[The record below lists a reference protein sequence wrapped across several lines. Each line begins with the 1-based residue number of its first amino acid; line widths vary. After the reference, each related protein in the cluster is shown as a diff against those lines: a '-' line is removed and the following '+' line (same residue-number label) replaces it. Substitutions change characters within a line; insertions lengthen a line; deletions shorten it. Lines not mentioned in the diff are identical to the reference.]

1 MARFRPFVL
10 ICYNGG
16 SESEVPMTIYYV
28 DYENVH
34 AGVDGV
40 DKLTPEDTVRVFYS
54 PKADTMRIAFVEQ
67 ALNASCKIELI
78 SVDNGTPN
86 ALDFQLVAWLFSE
99 LPKGEAE
106 HVIVSNDRGYDA
118 AIRMGVRLGFPE
130 VRRVSCIAEALGVP
144 VTQLDEPAGKR
155 RGGSRRGG
163 SRRRGAAAVEVV
175 EAAEV
180 AEAAEV
186 VEAVEAAPEAPVEEP
201 EAVEEAVVAEAA
213 AEEVPAQKPV
223 SELEAAVEEVA
234 EEAPKPRRNR
244 RRCRSVKVEAAAPV
258 EELASVEEPAPAA
271 PEPEL
276 APAPELEPASEP
288 DPAAEE
294 APKPKRNRRRRKA
307 AKPDDTAAV
316 RELLSARGITLLD
329 DQLSVVVKS
338 AQATTNKQEF
348 YRTIIQKL
356 GQKQGLSVYGQVKA
370 LFKEIA
376 EALQA

>member
-1 MARFRPFVL
+1 
-10 ICYNGG
+10 
-16 SESEVPMTIYYV
+16 MTIYYV

-163 SRRRGAAAVEVV
+163 SRRRGAAAVEAV

-213 AEEVPAQKPV
+213 VEEVPAQEPV
-223 SELEAAVEEVA
+223 PELETAVEEVA
-234 EEAPKPRRNR
+234 EEAPKPR
-244 RRCRSVKVEAAAPV
+244 
-258 EELASVEEPAPAA
+258 
-271 PEPEL
+271 
-276 APAPELEPASEP
+276 
-288 DPAAEE
+288 
-294 APKPKRNRRRRKA
+294 RNRRRRKA

-370 LFKEIA
+370 LFKEIV